1 MRQLLTKSVLG
12 SMIAISL
19 AACSTPPP
27 RAIEISAKPVEK
39 PPLTLPPV
47 DELNLRKVEWIVIN
61 KDNIDAVK
69 SRLETQG
76 QAFALYALTGDGYGN
91 LGLNFSDIRALVQQQ
106 QAIILAYENYYKES
120 AAALDQANAQI
131 RSQATQATLANA
143 ESQENSSWLQRVVPG
158 N

>member
-1 MRQLLTKSVLG
+1 
-12 SMIAISL
+12 MIAISL
-19 AACSTPPP
+19 AACSAPLPQE
-27 RAIEISAKPVEK
+27 IKISAKPVEK

-69 SRLETQG
+69 TRLESQG
-76 QAFALYALTGDGYGN
+76 QAFALYSLTGDGYGN

-120 AAALDQANAQI
+120 NAALDKVNQQCEFFQI
-131 RSQATQATLANA
+131 SVRRFELNSLFYKLIPICFFLA
-143 ESQENSSWLQRVVPG
+143 
-158 N
+158 